1 VTAGRV
7 RAARVRAG
15 RALTVAVA
23 VALTLSACTS
33 ADSSGP
39 DAERSRAAD
48 DTTTA
53 TTVAGTATCPQLDR
67 AEPREDG
74 LPDLELPC
82 LGDGPSVRLSDLRGV
97 PTVLNVWAAW
107 CTNCDREMPL
117 FADAEQR
124 AGDKLRFLGI
134 HYKASR
140 ADALQSEDRFGV
152 PFASVHDE
160 DGDRVASAL
169 RVVGPPQTFFITA
182 DGRVAGREVG
192 EITSPKMFDRLVDRY
207 LGVEL

>member
-1 VTAGRV
+1 MTA
-7 RAARVRAG
+7 AAG
-15 RALTVAVA
+15 RALAA
-23 VALTLSACTS
+23 SLVALFLTLGACTS
-33 ADSSGP
+33 SDPSDP
-39 DAERSRAAD
+39 DAGRSRGAGEM
-48 DTTTA
+48 TA
-53 TTVAGTATCPQLDR
+53 TTTVAGTATCPRLDR
-67 AEPREDG
+67 ADPREDG

-107 CTNCDREMPL
+107 CTNCEREMPL
-117 FADAEQR
+117 FADAERR

-140 ADALQSEDRFGV
+140 DDALEAEDRFGV
-152 PFASVHDE
+152 PFASVHDG

-169 RVVGPPQTFFITA
+169 RVIGPPQTFFVTA

-192 EITSPKMFDRLVDRY
+192 EITSRRMFDRLVDRH